1 MRRKGDER
9 EVFFFRLAQ
18 KKGTRAE
25 RELSFSPKFLLF
37 PLLLRARDRIKRLR
51 RQQMIAEGEVLGV
64 TKRERNVKSDLMYC
78 LRALNP
84 IFEG

>member
-37 PLLLRARDRIKRLR
+37 PLLRQRQNKEVKETTNDRGR
-51 RQQMIAEGEVLGV
+51 RGFGCNEE
-64 TKRERNVKSDLMYC
+64 REERK
-78 LRALNP
+78 
-84 IFEG
+84 E